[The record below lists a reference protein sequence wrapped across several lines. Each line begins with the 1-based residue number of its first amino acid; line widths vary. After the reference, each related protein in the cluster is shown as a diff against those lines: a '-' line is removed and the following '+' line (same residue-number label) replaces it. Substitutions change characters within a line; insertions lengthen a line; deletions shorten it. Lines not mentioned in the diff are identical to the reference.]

1 MICYTARFVILCN
14 WVYIRAHISQ
24 GKPGKLEENI
34 EKLKSQGKPGKL
46 REICYTARF
55 VILCNWVY
63 IRVHITQ
70 GKPGKLE
77 ENLEK
82 LKSTLLNF
90 LIL

>member
-1 MICYTARFVILCN
+1 MICCTARFVILCK
-14 WVYIRAHISQ
+14 WVYITVHITQ

-34 EKLKSQGKPGKL
+34 EKLKGQGKHGKP

-63 IRVHITQ
+63 ITVHSTQ